1 MEEEKVFLAIETLET
16 AAKSVEK
23 MGENF
28 AAIAN
33 TSIQKIDNV
42 AAKAGN
48 NFDSSKMFFETSVKA
63 QLDAMTKKTEAC
75 QNAIDESIKKSASL
89 QTTLKLCASVL
100 GTALIALVLIYFYS
114 SSVRSDIEKAKT
126 ELQAITTQKAAIQ
139 NEIDELLEGRTFAMK
154 LGLKAREIDEKKGI
168 LVPEYLKLMKLKD
181 GSSFFY
187 Q

>member
-33 TSIQKIDNV
+33 ASIQKIDSA

-63 QLDAMTKKTEAC
+63 QLDAMSKKTEAC
-75 QNAIDESIKKSASL
+75 QNAIDESIKKASSF
-89 QTTLKLCASVL
+89 QTTLKLCASVIA
-100 GTALIALVLIYFYS
+100 TAIIAVVLIYSYS
-114 SSVRSDIEKAKT
+114 SSVRSDIEKAKI
-126 ELQAITTQKAAIQ
+126 ELQAITTQKTAVQ
-139 NEIDELLEGRTFAMK
+139 NEITELMEGRTFSMK
-154 LGLKAREIDEKKGI
+154 LGLKAREIDGVQGVV
-168 LVPEYLKLMKLKD
+168 VPEYLKQRKLKD

>member
-48 NFDSSKMFFETSVKA
+48 NFNSSKMFFEASVKA

-75 QNAIDESIKKSASL
+75 QNAIDESIKKSCSV

-100 GTALIALVLIYFYS
+100 GTALIAFALIYFYS
-114 SSVRSDIEKAKT
+114 SSVRSDIQTAKQELAALT
-126 ELQAITTQKAAIQ
+126 EQKMTIQ
-139 NEIDELLEGRTFAMK
+139 KEINELWEGRSFSMK
-154 LGLKAREIDEKKGI
+154 IGLKAREIEGVQGV
-168 LVPEYLKLMKLKD
+168 LVPEYLKQRKLKD